1 MERSQLSR
9 EFSAR
14 VQTNFHRQG
23 DPFRF
28 RMWMVSLCVGCA
40 ACVWL
45 LWNSVFGSPEIYN
58 AGTLSTPHHMLE
70 NRCDACHVPFSGP
83 MDRLVSLG
91 RDAKATSAPDQKCLA
106 CHEGAGHFYTGD
118 PNSDFHKRNQPA
130 NLVAG
135 HDRHCA
141 ACHREHRGEQ
151 DLRRISSQLCIECHR
166 DLRGFMSSSHK
177 IDGLT
182 FQNSGSTSIQDF
194 AHHPE
199 FTLHEIASSEGT
211 GSALPKSHG
220 ANLVIAEFQRQGDN
234 EPRWQD
240 RAAIRFNHSKHLAP
254 KDPRGL
260 PDARGEF
267 HDLSNDCN
275 SCHKVD
281 AERRFMEPVNFEMH
295 CSSCH
300 PLVFDADRVRTKNG
314 GTFRID
320 WDNNGSGDA
329 KLRNER
335 DANDVR
341 DISELKSKDSPFEL
355 LVVPHE
361 KPEQVRGFLTDIYA
375 KSVLQQIQ
383 SAQPGIKPNSR
394 VRPLPGES
402 NDQPLPPLV
411 SSDELVQVDGQVQ
424 QAESLVRSAT
434 FTKSA
439 ENELP
444 NLFRTLH
451 WLKSSG
457 GCGFCHE
464 SNDDSNGNWSITEP
478 NIPERWFQHAKF
490 NHDSH
495 RTLKCVECHSI
506 SGSSP
511 DTLKGND
518 TLPDIY
524 RSSST
529 GDILMPKIAL
539 CKSCHNAAPAEVC
552 GHHGAQTDCLECHVY
567 HKRDFEKQGSKDL
580 KEFLNGVSRSAGGD

>member
-1 MERSQLSR
+1 M
-9 EFSAR
+9 FSLGVA
-14 VQTNFHRQG
+14 G
-23 DPFRF
+23 
-28 RMWMVSLCVGCA
+28 L

-45 LWNSVFGSPEIYN
+45 LWNSGFGSPEIYN

-70 NRCDACHVPFSGP
+70 SRCEACHVPFAGP
-83 MDRLVSLG
+83 MDRLISLG
-91 RDAKATSAPDQKCLA
+91 RNTTAKSAPDQKCLA
-106 CHEGAGHFYTGD
+106 CHDGAGHFFAGD
-118 PNSDFHKRNQPA
+118 PSSDFHARFQPA

-141 ACHREHRGEQ
+141 ECHREHGGEKN
-151 DLRRISSQLCIECHR
+151 LRRISSQFCIECHGN
-166 DLRGFMSSSHK
+166 LQEFVTTSQK
-177 IDGLT
+177 IDTLT
-182 FQNSGSTSIQDF
+182 FQNSGATSIKDF

-199 FTLHEIASSEGT
+199 FALHALASGEGKVA
-211 GSALPKSHG
+211 ALPKSHG

-539 CKSCHNAAPAEVC
+539 CKSCHNAAPAEVR

-580 KEFLNGVSRSAGGD
+580 KEFLNGVSHSAGGD